1 MRDTR
6 AMIVSLRPGHWF
18 PIAAS
23 VPQRRRVIILGA
35 TEAGV
40 SAAFHLGETA
50 LLLERRGGRGVT
62 SFERHALCEV
72 VTRWDPPELT
82 GTPCDLPDLT
92 SAETRL
98 GVSVNSIN
106 VYERR
111 LGLSTGESFVYD
123 KLISAL
129 QPRDLQSLLKDP
141 VPARIRSDE
150 ALRYWLNG
158 RDIELIDSAT
168 QRFHGDVD
176 GQAAGQRVAEC
187 IRRVMMAKYTGKP
200 LFQPRLVPRRSA

>member
-1 MRDTR
+1 
-6 AMIVSLRPGHWF
+6 MIVPLRPGHWF

-23 VPQRRRVIILGA
+23 VPQRRRVIVVGA

-50 LLLERRGGRGVT
+50 LLLEQRGGRDVA
-62 SFERHALCEV
+62 SFERRALCEAI
-72 VTRWDPPELT
+72 TRWDPPELT

-92 SAETRL
+92 NAETRL
-98 GVSVNSIN
+98 GVSVTAIN
-106 VYERR
+106 VYARR
-111 LGLSTGESFVYD
+111 LDLSTGESYVYD

-129 QPRDLQSLLKDP
+129 KPRDLQLLLEDP
-141 VPARIRSDE
+141 LPARIRTGE

-158 RDIELIDSAT
+158 RDIELVDSDS
-168 QRFHGDVD
+168 QKFHGDVD
-176 GQAAGQRVAEC
+176 GQAAGQRVAAG
-187 IRRVMMAKYTGKP
+187 IHRVLMAKYTGKP